1 MMGRRRA
8 LSLYSVWGALL
19 AYICFT
25 IGPAWA
31 IYRQQVELTSETGE
45 EIPKT
50 SISFA
55 AESGE
60 EVAIEEDEDDP
71 NVFWLVFPG
80 DRASGGALTIERA
93 EGPVEIAVPD
103 VGLGEKVVIDL
114 DTASVSIAQQDYGQP
129 HEPSQSDVAETDA
142 VDSPADGTGIAEA
155 TEAVEEAHQPYD
167 ISKNLEP
174 IEIGPRSEVGTK
186 SVGKKVLEGAAGKAL
201 GGLLGGGGS
210 RRSSSRSSEPKTK
223 RDPTRKDDPVTAVD
237 AETGAAVGVRAKWTD
252 DGLLFSTNIDES
264 DDRGT
269 FHYVYLVDENGREL
283 APNKIDIY
291 KIWRKTTL
299 TVSWTRSEYV
309 DGALVSQTSG
319 GWSESWTDDLGL
331 FTRGGE
337 GDGAQAPGIWQL
349 AGYGRAHAGLRR
361 IGTTFDLTPEEFA
374 ALGKVHL
381 IVHIS
386 RPSLDP
392 VITAPFAM
400 SVAMNPAGNINLAPY
415 AP

>member
-8 LSLYSVWGALL
+8 LSLFAVWGALL
-19 AYICFT
+19 AFIWFT
-25 IGPAWA
+25 VGPAWA
-31 IYRQQVELTSETGE
+31 IYRQQVELTSQTGE

-71 NVFWLVFPG
+71 NIFWLVFPG
-80 DRASGGALTIERA
+80 DRSSGGALTIERA

-103 VGLGEKVVIDL
+103 AGLGEKVVIDL
-114 DTASVSIAQQDYGQP
+114 DTASVSIAQQDYGQSN
-129 HEPSQSDVAETDA
+129 EPSQSDIAETDA
-142 VDSPADGTGIAEA
+142 VDSPADGTDIAEVSE
-155 TEAVEEAHQPYD
+155 TVEEAHQPYD
-167 ISKNLEP
+167 ISQNLEP

-210 RRSSSRSSEPKTK
+210 RGSSRSSEPKTK
-223 RDPTRKDDPVTAVD
+223 RDPTRKDDPISAIN
-237 AETGAAVGVRAKWTD
+237 AETGAGIGVRTKWTD
-252 DGLLFSTNIDES
+252 DGLLVSTNIDES

-283 APNKIDIY
+283 APSNIEIY

-319 GWSESWTDDLGL
+319 GWTESWTDDLGL
-331 FTRGGE
+331 FTRGDDSSGE
-337 GDGAQAPGIWQL
+337 QAPGIWQM

-361 IGTTFDLTPEEFA
+361 IGATFALTPEEFA

-381 IVHIS
+381 IVHIT
-386 RPSLDP
+386 RPSQDP

-400 SVAMNPAGNINLAPY
+400 SVAMDPAGGMSLTPFAQ
-415 AP
+415 